1 MGEGQSWA
9 MQYCRLTAH
18 IFHSTASTVLLCV
31 DGGAGAGERMTD
43 GAEMEVGSSNNFP
56 LRFIIAATTSLVALT
71 EGQESH
77 LDSK

>member
-1 MGEGQSWA
+1 MSVGEGQSWA

-18 IFHSTASTVLLCV
+18 ILHSSTALRGRRSR
-31 DGGAGAGERMTD
+31 AGERMTD

-56 LRFIIAATTSLVALT
+56 LRFIITATTSLVALT